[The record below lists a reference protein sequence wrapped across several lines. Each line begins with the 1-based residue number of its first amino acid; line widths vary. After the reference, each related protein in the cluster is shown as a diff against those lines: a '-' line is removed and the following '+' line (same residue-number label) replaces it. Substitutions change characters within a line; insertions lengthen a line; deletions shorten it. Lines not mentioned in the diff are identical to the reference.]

1 MKALFLGDVA
11 VGSED
16 ILIDIEDIPLAD
28 NVVVN
33 FEGSLKENAYSA
45 KKEKRSF
52 YNSRAV
58 FNLLES
64 LRVTHVNVLNNHSL
78 DLGLDTF
85 KFSLKSLIKRNYKV
99 LSYQNFLVNEVGA
112 NLGVISIGSVLIGT
126 PERWSRL
133 EDRDLFVK
141 LQKSIEKSGF
151 NRVVLYIHA
160 GFEFENHPEPW
171 LRNILVKIAQLPE
184 VSLILCMHSHV
195 VKGFDVVDGTFIFYG
210 LGNFYIENHHYFQG
224 KLVYEEFCD
233 IGLAIR
239 YSQSSLEVFKTIKS
253 ESSVK
258 FERIDIESELV
269 DYGRISDYKQF
280 YSMHRRSYRLMLL
293 PPSELKG
300 FKGTLYV
307 RFIQVRAF
315 LIKSLIPVKDN
326 VIFRL
331 LKYR

>member
-99 LSYQNFLVNEVGA
+99 LSYQNFLVNEV
-112 NLGVISIGSVLIGT
+112 S
-126 PERWSRL
+126 
-133 EDRDLFVK
+133 
-141 LQKSIEKSGF
+141 
-151 NRVVLYIHA
+151 
-160 GFEFENHPEPW
+160 
-171 LRNILVKIAQLPE
+171 
-184 VSLILCMHSHV
+184 
-195 VKGFDVVDGTFIFYG
+195 
-210 LGNFYIENHHYFQG
+210 
-224 KLVYEEFCD
+224 
-233 IGLAIR
+233 
-239 YSQSSLEVFKTIKS
+239 
-253 ESSVK
+253 
-258 FERIDIESELV
+258 
-269 DYGRISDYKQF
+269 
-280 YSMHRRSYRLMLL
+280 
-293 PPSELKG
+293 
-300 FKGTLYV
+300 
-307 RFIQVRAF
+307 
-315 LIKSLIPVKDN
+315 
-326 VIFRL
+326 
-331 LKYR
+331 